1 FLFVT
6 IAQPIDTAARR
17 LFSDVAL
24 SATTMASGFVIVTT
38 ALRMRGRSRVSWG
51 FLGLGTLS
59 WGCGMLAWSW
69 YELVL
74 QVETPFPS
82 LADLGYLLMFP
93 FMFAGLITL
102 PAGRVLVEG
111 RIK

>member
-1 FLFVT
+1 MAVLGLTAFAAVFLFVT
-6 IAQPIDTAARR
+6 IAQPIDTDARR

-24 SATTMASGFVIVTT
+24 SSITLASGLVIVIT
-38 ALRMRGRSRVSWG
+38 ALRMGGRSRVSWG
-51 FLGLGTLS
+51 LLGLGTLS
-59 WGCGMLAWSW
+59 WSGGMLAWSW

-93 FMFAGLITL
+93 FMFAGL
-102 PAGRVLVEG
+102 
-111 RIK
+111 